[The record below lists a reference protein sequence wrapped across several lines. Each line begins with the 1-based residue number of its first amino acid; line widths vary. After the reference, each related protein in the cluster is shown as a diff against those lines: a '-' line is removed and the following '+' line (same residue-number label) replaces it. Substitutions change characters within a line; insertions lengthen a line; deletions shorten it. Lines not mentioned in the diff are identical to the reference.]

1 MAFMCISAKTREV
14 RHTAPMRR
22 GVWFLVLGLVLAAL
36 GAASAYAAG
45 TTTTTTTTTTSTTS
59 TTTTATTTT
68 TPAPPTYAPLAAS
81 YLPDGCVGAGAAAI
95 AVPGRHVLTLGTP
108 ATSRGPSAYP
118 TAAPIVRFL
127 SSTAGGSACTT
138 AHVTLGSV
146 SLFGGVVTARS
157 ITATHGRGA
166 VSGFEI
172 YGSPVGL
179 SAGRPV
185 RVGGWGEVTLQKKVG
200 RITAPLVVQLVAAHH
215 GLPAG
220 TTIAFAFGASAKVV
234 HKSKPKQHS
243 ASGTR
248 SAEQNGQ
255 GTKKSRQH
263 KAVAQPLVAVPSL
276 GYKPKHYVFPV
287 DGGASYVDTYGA
299 GRSDIY
305 DGWHHGDD
313 LFAPLGPPV
322 VAVARGTL
330 SLVGWNK
337 RGGWRLW
344 LTDKKGNSFYYAHL
358 AGYARWILTQHHVRA
373 GQVIGFLGRTCHAFT
388 TEPHLHFE
396 IHPRQPAFVKLGY
409 DGAVNPTT
417 YLQKW
422 KVEHVPAD

>member
-1 MAFMCISAKTREV
+1 MAFMCISAKSREV
-14 RHTAPMRR
+14 RHTGPMRR
-22 GVWFLVLGLVLAAL
+22 GVWLLVLGLVLAAL

-45 TTTTTTTTTTSTTS
+45 TTTTTTTPPRRRTTTTS

-68 TPAPPTYAPLAAS
+68 TPAPTTYAPLAPS
-81 YLPDGCVGAGAAAI
+81 YLSNGCVGAGAAAI

-118 TAAPIVRFL
+118 TKAPIVRFL

-157 ITATHGRGA
+157 ITATHGRGT

-172 YGSPVGL
+172 SGSPVGL

-220 TTIAFAFGASAKVV
+220 TTIAFAFGASAEVV

-243 ASGTR
+243 ASGTALGRAER
-248 SAEQNGQ
+248 SRDEEVPEAQSRGATARRGAGPRLQAEALRLPGRRRRLVRRHVRREPQRHLRRLA
-255 GTKKSRQH
+255 SRQ
-263 KAVAQPLVAVPSL
+263 
-276 GYKPKHYVFPV
+276 
-287 DGGASYVDTYGA
+287 
-299 GRSDIY
+299 
-305 DGWHHGDD
+305 
-313 LFAPLGPPV
+313 
-322 VAVARGTL
+322 
-330 SLVGWNK
+330 
-337 RGGWRLW
+337 
-344 LTDKKGNSFYYAHL
+344 
-358 AGYARWILTQHHVRA
+358 
-373 GQVIGFLGRTCHAFT
+373 
-388 TEPHLHFE
+388 
-396 IHPRQPAFVKLGY
+396 
-409 DGAVNPTT
+409 
-417 YLQKW
+417 
-422 KVEHVPAD
+422 